1 MTIKGIE
8 KVGQID
14 IYFEQYQRDES
25 SSNARIASW
34 IFILQ
39 LFVIVN

>member
-14 IYFEQYQRDES
+14 IYFEQYQRDAIT
-25 SSNARIASW
+25 SNARIASW
-34 IFILQ
+34 IFIL
-39 LFVIVN
+39 